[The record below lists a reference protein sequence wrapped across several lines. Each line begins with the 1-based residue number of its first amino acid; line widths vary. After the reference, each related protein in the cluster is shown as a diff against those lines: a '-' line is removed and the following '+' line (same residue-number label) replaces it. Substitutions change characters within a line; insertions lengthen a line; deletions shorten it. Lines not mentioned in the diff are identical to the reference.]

1 MLILSRRA
9 GQTVTIGEG
18 VTVTV
23 LEVKGGRTRLG
34 INAPRDVAVER
45 EEARHGVRHGIV
57 KTADPARRE
66 DQPGSATAN

>member
-9 GQTVTIGEG
+9 GQTVMIGEG

-23 LEVKGGRTRLG
+23 LEVKGGRIRLG

-45 EEARHGVRHGIV
+45 EEVHHRVRHGIV
-57 KTADPARRE
+57 DTADPAQGE
-66 DQPGSATAN
+66 NQPGSATAH